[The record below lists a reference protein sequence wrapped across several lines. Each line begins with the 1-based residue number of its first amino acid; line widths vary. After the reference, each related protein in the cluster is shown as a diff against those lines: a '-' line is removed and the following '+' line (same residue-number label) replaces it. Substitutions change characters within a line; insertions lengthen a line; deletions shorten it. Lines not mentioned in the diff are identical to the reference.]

1 MLHDGKVRR
10 SGKQVVR
17 FAVMERAERRRR
29 PGSVERSATGEP
41 EGPMEKEEAR
51 RQARLA
57 RVREAMD
64 APAFIRVNIK
74 TGVVEVDR
82 VLEVLGF

>member
-29 PGSVERSATGEP
+29 PGSAERSATGEP

-51 RQARLA
+51 QARLA
-57 RVREAMD
+57 RVREVMD